1 MVDVSRT
8 LLYRTCS
15 CLYCRC
21 CYVSLLLNRFWLQVL
36 RWNVH
41 LRSTGPVLCV
51 DCHCFSPPSVY
62 MMFLCLILSVW
73 VTGPQVE
80 CSFKI
85 HRASVC
91 VCGLPLFLSS

>member
-1 MVDVSRT
+1 MCVDCHCFSPSVYMMFLYLILSVWVTGHQVECSFKIHRVS
-8 LLYRTCS
+8 
-15 CLYCRC
+15 
-21 CYVSLLLNRFWLQVL
+21 V
-36 RWNVH
+36 
-41 LRSTGPVLCV
+41 CV

-62 MMFLCLILSVW
+62 MMFLCLILSVL

-91 VCGLPLFLSS
+91 VCGLPLFFSS